1 MEDVSFEES
10 SAEQRDME
18 GVNKRQ
24 KGSHSFHVERKIFLY
39 DFVLHP
45 NIKQVRENKAA

>member
-24 KGSHSFHVERKIFLY
+24 KGSRSSHVQRKIFLY
-39 DFVLHP
+39 DFVLYP
-45 NIKQVRENKAA
+45 NIK